1 MNRTVFEA
9 YVETQLVPPLHPGDV
24 VNRDNFSSHES
35 ETAENTISAKCAW
48 LLLLPPY
55 SPDHNPTEMTFSK
68 LKVHLRAT
76 AARTIDDLWKA
87 IGSICKLV
95 SPEECSNYFS
105 AAG

>member
-1 MNRTVFEA
+1 MSRTVFEA
-9 YVETQLVPPLHPGDV
+9 YVETQLVPALHPGDV

-55 SPDHNPTEMTFSK
+55 SPDHNPIEMTFSK

-87 IGSICKLV
+87 ISILGNLHAD
-95 SPEECSNYFS
+95 EQAGTSNV
-105 AAG
+105 